1 MAISSVPEH
10 VRVVVLNYNS
20 GDLLRRCLA
29 SVLASD
35 WPSDSFELVVIDNA
49 STDGSAAAAS
59 QAKVRLIQ
67 NDSNDGFGANNLAL
81 GDLDKV
87 DVVVLL
93 NPDATVEPDAI
104 RILVEALRGSDER
117 VGAACPLITFDTPF
131 ASVPF
136 EGDVLR
142 VTTNGVDV
150 PHHAVGPA
158 RMQTTGDSSFWRLR
172 PGATLRVAAT
182 SETVVVHGPKAT
194 TKVNA
199 SHGEV
204 IIQNFGSDVDALG
217 VGRNRGFHH
226 ALPPSGDPINTTDAP
241 FAWCGAAVAL
251 KASYL
256 HDVGLFAPEFF
267 LYYEDTDL
275 SWRGQN
281 RGWSYIAVAD
291 ARVRHRHSANT
302 GQGTKQTSVL
312 QTRNRLLA
320 LTRNGTWWQSLR
332 AFVRLDLTIVAL
344 IGRSLVRSNNR
355 DFGLARRHVDGVE
368 KFVQRLPW
376 AIRTRRQLRNRL
388 PKVR

>member
-1 MAISSVPEH
+1 

-20 GDLLRRCLA
+20 GGLLRRCLT

-35 WPSDSFELVVIDNA
+35 WPDDHLDLVVIDNA
-49 STDGSAAAAS
+49 STDGSAAVAN

-81 GDLDKV
+81 GDLDNV

-104 RILVEALRGSDER
+104 RILVEALRGSDEC

-142 VTTNGVDV
+142 VTANDVDV

-158 RMQTTGDSSFWRLR
+158 RMQTNGESSFWRLR

-182 SETVVVHGPKAT
+182 SDPVVVHSANGT
-194 TKVNA
+194 TDVDA
-199 SHGEV
+199 SLGEV
-204 IIQNFGSDVDALG
+204 IIQNFGSNIDELG
-217 VGRNRGFHH
+217 VGHNRGFHQT
-226 ALPPSGDPINTTDAP
+226 LPASGHPIDTTDAP

-251 KASYL
+251 KTSYL
-256 HDVGLFAPEFF
+256 RDVGLFAPEFF

-275 SWRGQN
+275 SWRGQS

-291 ARVRHRHSANT
+291 ARVQHRHSANT
-302 GQGTKQTSVL
+302 GQGTKQTTVL

-320 LTRNGTWWQSLR
+320 LVRNGTWGQFVW

-344 IGRSLVRSNNR
+344 IGRSLVRTRNR

-376 AIRTRRQLRNRL
+376 AIRTRRQLRNRS